1 MDQWRIS
8 VGLFYCSTSR
18 GFLKLPKFLTFSIL
32 LIYLTITLNAFQ
44 ELTQTLDFLKDATKN
59 SHFNFLL
66 SLLLIIALDIELNPG
81 PQHAIADLSVT
92 HLNIRSIRN
101 KLDYI
106 KDNFLDFNILCFT
119 ETHLDNQVSTSD
131 LFLSNS
137 FDEPYR
143 KDRTNHGGGLLL
155 YPNAE
160 LVHTRR
166 PDLEIYCEESLWVE
180 ITVRHEIFLLGLFYS
195 PKTADS
201 SFFNNLNLNIEKAYD
216 FSNNIIIIGDLN
228 EDLFKQNFH
237 NLVNVL
243 TTNSLQNTIQTSTRQ
258 QALLDP
264 IIIPEDLAFLDSGT
278 IPTPASISD
287 HKATFIRIP
296 FPYTCQN
303 HIKD

>member
-1 MDQWRIS
+1 M
-8 VGLFYCSTSR
+8 
-18 GFLKLPKFLTFSIL
+18 
-32 LIYLTITLNAFQ
+32 
-44 ELTQTLDFLKDATKN
+44 
-59 SHFNFLL
+59 
-66 SLLLIIALDIELNPG
+66 
-81 PQHAIADLSVT
+81 
-92 HLNIRSIRN
+92 
-101 KLDYI
+101 DYI

-180 ITVRHEIFLLGLFYS
+180 ITVRHKIFLLRLFYS

-201 SFFNNLNLNIEKAYD
+201 TFFNNLNLNIEKAYD

-228 EDLFKQNFH
+228 QDLFHQNFH

-243 TTNSLQNTIQTSTRQ
+243 TTKAPISLGCDEFAMGLRIDSQIRRELSHGIAKASHASRTRRERF
-258 QALLDP
+258 AKVL
-264 IIIPEDLAFLDSGT
+264 
-278 IPTPASISD
+278 
-287 HKATFIRIP
+287 
-296 FPYTCQN
+296 N
-303 HIKD
+303 M

>member
-1 MDQWRIS
+1 MEH
-8 VGLFYCSTSR
+8 VFHCHFY
-18 GFLKLPKFLTFSIL
+18 
-32 LIYLTITLNAFQ
+32 
-44 ELTQTLDFLKDATKN
+44 
-59 SHFNFLL
+59 FLL
-66 SLLLIIALDIELNPG
+66 SLLLIIAFDIELNPG

-101 KLDYI
+101 KLNYI

-119 ETHLDNQVSTSD
+119 ETHFDNQVSTSD

-160 LVHTRR
+160 LVYTRR

-201 SFFNNLNLNIEKAYD
+201 TFFK
-216 FSNNIIIIGDLN
+216 
-228 EDLFKQNFH
+228 
-237 NLVNVL
+237 
-243 TTNSLQNTIQTSTRQ
+243 T
-258 QALLDP
+258 
-264 IIIPEDLAFLDSGT
+264 
-278 IPTPASISD
+278 SISTLKK
-287 HKATFIRIP
+287 HTTFRI
-296 FPYTCQN
+296 T
-303 HIKD
+303 